1 MSEIDTARQQL
12 LEILAEPFH
21 PDEVKF
27 KPQSIKNGRALAV
40 AYIDARCVMDRLD
53 WALGVG
59 NWQATYREAPDGVV
73 CRLRVRI
80 GEEWIEHEDFGSLSE
95 QPDAGDKYKAAFSD
109 ALKRVAVHLGIG
121 RYLYRLPH
129 RWVGHDGRNW
139 LEDPAKILIE
149 ANAVP
154 YQMQR
159 GRQQPQQTNGSG
171 HAAQPTAQQRVKD
184 YEAKLVQAGLCQAGD
199 LTQWLHDEFGANW
212 PGAVFEELQAA
223 CKEFKEGC
231 QQRAK
236 QPA

>member
-121 RYLYRLPH
+121 RYLYRLPM
-129 RWVGHDGRNW
+129 RWIGYEGYKW
-139 LEDPAKILIE
+139 QEDPAKILYE

-154 YQMQR
+154 YEMQQ
-159 GRQQPQQTNGSG
+159 GRQPQQEP
-171 HAAQPTAQQRVKD
+171 PTVHQRVLG
-184 YEAKLVQAGLCQAGD
+184 YEDRLVESRLCQPGD
-199 LTQWLHDEFGANW
+199 LQQWLSNELGGGW
-212 PGAVFEELQAA
+212 PNLDFERLHTA
-223 CKEFKEGC
+223 CKKFQALCKQPG
-231 QQRAK
+231 AK